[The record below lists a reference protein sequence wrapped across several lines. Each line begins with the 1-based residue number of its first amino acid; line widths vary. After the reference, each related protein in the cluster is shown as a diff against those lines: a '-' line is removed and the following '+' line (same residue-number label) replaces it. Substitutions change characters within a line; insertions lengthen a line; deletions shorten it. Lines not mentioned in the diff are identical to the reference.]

1 MPRILLDRPKSFEQ
15 LHHCVLVTASS
26 HSQRSLH
33 MQVSMLLAQGFLASA
48 GLLSSTAYCKASQL
62 MKSFSNGGGIC
73 GGFMLLRTTCHLS
86 QLLRGP

>member
-1 MPRILLDRPKSFEQ
+1 MISDRSTMPRILLDRPKSFEQ

-62 MKSFSNGGGIC
+62 MKSAMAEAFVGGIC
-73 GGFMLLRTTCHLS
+73 C
-86 QLLRGP
+86 